1 VPDGFRN
8 YDAWKLMSPDDEK
21 NEREE
26 TDRRRESLAEK
37 SDEMRDRQKDE
48 AAEDRRWAEIENEML
63 HGGS

>member
-1 VPDGFRN
+1 
-8 YDAWKLMSPDDEK
+8 MSPDDEK